1 MNDNDIS
8 EQFRITGIIYSA
20 LIFGLLF
27 VFAISLFLVEGNKL
41 EPNQSIDEIFRLFI
55 PLSGIVVMYLS
66 RSIYNKN
73 ISSVNK
79 NEDLLP
85 QIAKYRTFKIIQ
97 WAIIESGA
105 FLSIVG
111 FIITG
116 NYLYAI
122 VFLFLLGFF
131 ILNRPSKEQF
141 ISDFKISENHK
152 NIFTKSN

>member
-1 MNDNDIS
+1 MNDKDIS
-8 EQFRITGIIYSA
+8 EQFKITGIIYFA
-20 LIFGLLF
+20 LIFGLIVFFAVSLF
-27 VFAISLFLVEGNKL
+27 VVENMKL
-41 EPNQSIDEIFRLFI
+41 EPNQSIDELFRLFI
-55 PLSGIVVMYLS
+55 PLAGIVVMFLA
-66 RSIYNKN
+66 RSIYNKS
-73 ISSVNK
+73 ISSVNS
-79 NEDLLP
+79 NEELLS

-131 ILNRPSKEQF
+131 FLNRPSKEQF
-141 ISDFKISENHK
+141 INDFKISENHK
-152 NIFTKSN
+152 NFFIKN